1 MGVLDGW
8 KDGTRERLLG
18 ETENSHRELSRDA
31 DTKLPQS
38 VTDRHD
44 THTRHAA
51 KRTAPATAPTGHRTH
66 SVHANVEVKDAM
78 HKRRSAEDGHGQS
91 LGLPVGNDFLCQTV
105 PDIEL
110 DAVRAGRHRANP
122 LSARGPVRLIIRR
135 SANGARPIQFFVV
148 LDQTGGDKFTCC
160 CFYCDLVVQEHEARP
175 GEHERTGVVIQSDQP
190 ASVSSRLFA
199 VSTAS

>member
-38 VTDRHD
+38 VADRVT
-44 THTRHAA
+44 THIHGMQPNAQHRPPPP
-51 KRTAPATAPTGHRTH
+51 PAGHRTH

-78 HKRRSAEDGHGQS
+78 HKRRSAEDGHVQS

-110 DAVRAGRHRANP
+110 DAVCVPAGTEPIHCP
-122 LSARGPVRLIIRR
+122 L
-135 SANGARPIQFFVV
+135 
-148 LDQTGGDKFTCC
+148 
-160 CFYCDLVVQEHEARP
+160 
-175 GEHERTGVVIQSDQP
+175 
-190 ASVSSRLFA
+190 A
-199 VSTAS
+199 VPYA